1 MRLAVGFVVFLRRVR
16 AHYFCIL
23 LLLSLPAVAENSM
36 QTLVRQLSAQGELQ
50 IAGAQIYNL
59 EVTQEFYDKNGY
71 VPVWTNSAALVELAD
86 AIDQAWREGMSPKD
100 YHHSQVQSLRDGSLN
115 LDLASRDLLL
125 TDSLVRLTYHY
136 ALGKLEPTNYVSSWN
151 FDRVLPEVDPVEWLG
166 QVTKDSGIVAG
177 LAKLKPDSEMYN
189 GLVNALARYR
199 AFAANGGWL
208 AISEGPTLRK
218 DDRGSRIVE
227 LRRRLQAE
235 GDMPVITGD
244 TSDQFDDELELAV
257 RQFQRR
263 HRLDTDGIVG
273 RQTLA
278 TLNVPVD
285 QRVDQIRVNLERV
298 RMLQDFASTAVIVD
312 IAGFEVSYFRDGQR
326 LLHSRAQV
334 GRPYRST
341 PLFRDSITYIEF
353 NPTWTVPPSILKQD
367 VLPAIKRD
375 PSYLRSRN
383 MQVLTMA
390 GEVVDPASVDWQQYP
405 RRGFPYMIRQQ
416 PGPQNA
422 LGRVKIMFPNE
433 HMIYLHDT
441 PSRNLF
447 QRSERTFSSGCI
459 RVEEIEELVQ
469 LLLDDSSKWNR
480 STIDATIDARKTRRV
495 SLANPVPIYLV
506 YWTVEVEEGGEVHFK
521 HDPYDRDRSL
531 LKALQQPLVPDTA
544 RVDRKRSQT

>member
-1 MRLAVGFVVFLRRVR
+1 
-16 AHYFCIL
+16 
-23 LLLSLPAVAENSM
+23 
-36 QTLVRQLSAQGELQ
+36 
-50 IAGAQIYNL
+50 
-59 EVTQEFYDKNGY
+59 
-71 VPVWTNSAALVELAD
+71 
-86 AIDQAWREGMSPKD
+86 
-100 YHHSQVQSLRDGSLN
+100 
-115 LDLASRDLLL
+115 
-125 TDSLVRLTYHY
+125 
-136 ALGKLEPTNYVSSWN
+136 
-151 FDRVLPEVDPVEWLG
+151 
-166 QVTKDSGIVAG
+166 
-177 LAKLKPDSEMYN
+177 
-189 GLVNALARYR
+189 
-199 AFAANGGWL
+199 
-208 AISEGPTLRK
+208 
-218 DDRGSRIVE
+218 
-227 LRRRLQAE
+227 
-235 GDMPVITGD
+235 
-244 TSDQFDDELELAV
+244 
-257 RQFQRR
+257 
-263 HRLDTDGIVG
+263 
-273 RQTLA
+273 
-278 TLNVPVD
+278 
-285 QRVDQIRVNLERV
+285 
-298 RMLQDFASTAVIVD
+298 MLQDFASTAVIVD